1 MYLFIQLS
9 RISLCSW
16 FCIYFCA
23 PYCLCIVRLDRT
35 RVRCKRFT
43 NTLLHY
49 ISSLAEHYNDDESF
63 IYCIYI
69 YQYNLPVK
77 LFDKLLLNLHG
88 NNNNNKT
95 TTTNKKQNKTNKQ
108 TNKQLQQKYGK
119 HSTERQGFLHK
130 VTIHAHDLFGFCPVF
145 SRSVQTIATRVL

>member
-1 MYLFIQLS
+1 
-9 RISLCSW
+9 LCSW

-23 PYCLCIVRLDRT
+23 PYCFCIVRLDRT

-108 TNKQLQQKYGK
+108 TNNYNKNMASTQQNGKVSFTKLQ
-119 HSTERQGFLHK
+119 SMLTTSL
-130 VTIHAHDLFGFCPVF
+130 V
-145 SRSVQTIATRVL
+145 SVRCLVGRFRR